1 MSSHIHSSRELFMQ
15 EMRHASVDVSRE
27 TRDRLE
33 TMVHLLIRWQKVINL
48 VGKATL
54 DEIWIRHILDSAQAS
69 ILVPKTAKKLTDMGS
84 GAGFPGLV
92 IAAFRPE
99 LEVTLIESD
108 TRKAA
113 YLGEAARR
121 MELAIPP
128 KILVG
133 RIEAVRSTQAEI
145 VTARALA
152 PLTKLLDYADR
163 HRAANAIC
171 LFHKGKDWQAELA
184 LARQDWDIQGQ
195 PFTSVT
201 EIDAVIYRITD
212 YKRLPAVSGAVPKL
226 VPKPDAKAAPAVR
239 DREPKG
245 RRRKNNDGD

>member
-1 MSSHIHSSRELFMQ
+1 MSNQIHASRELFMQ

-33 TMVHLLIRWQKVINL
+33 TYVHLLMRWQKIINL
-48 VGKATL
+48 VSNATL
-54 DEIWIRHILDSAQAS
+54 DEIWIRHVLDSAQLAV
-69 ILVPKTAKKLTDMGS
+69 LVPRSIRKLTDMGS

-108 TRKAA
+108 ARKAA
-113 YLGEAARR
+113 FLGEAGRR
-121 MELAIPP
+121 MELAIQP
-128 KILVG
+128 KVVVG
-133 RIEAVRSTQAEI
+133 RIEAVPPTQAEI

-152 PLTKLLDYADR
+152 PLTKLLDYAER

-171 LFHKGKDWQAELA
+171 LFHKGKDWQAELTV
-184 LARQDWDIQGQ
+184 ARQDWDIQGQ

-212 YKRLPAVSGAVPKL
+212 YKRLESPG
-226 VPKPDAKAAPAVR
+226 AAPAAAANLR
-239 DREPKG
+239 DRKPKG
-245 RRRKNNDGD
+245 RRRKDDDGD

>member
-1 MSSHIHSSRELFMQ
+1 MSGHIHSSRELFMQ
-15 EMRHASVDVSRE
+15 EMRLAGVDVSRE

-54 DEIWIRHILDSAQAS
+54 EDIWIRHVLDSAQLS
-69 ILVPKTAKKLTDMGS
+69 ILVPKTTKKLTDMGS

-108 TRKAA
+108 ARKAA
-113 YLGEAARR
+113 YLGEAGRR

-128 KILVG
+128 KVLVG
-133 RIEAVRSTQAEI
+133 RIEAVPPTKAEI
-145 VTARALA
+145 ITARAMA
-152 PLTKLLDYADR
+152 PLGKLLDYAER

-171 LFHKGKDWQAELA
+171 LFHKGKDWQAELTM
-184 LARQDWDIQGQ
+184 ARQDWDIQGQ

-201 EIDAVIYRITD
+201 EVDAVIYRITD
-212 YKRLPAVSGAVPKL
+212 YKRLASP
-226 VPKPDAKAAPAVR
+226 KAAADLR
-239 DREPKG
+239 DRQSKG
-245 RRRKNNDGD
+245 RRGKDNDGD

>member
-1 MSSHIHSSRELFMQ
+1 MSQLNSSRALFME
-15 EMRHASVDVSRE
+15 EMRHAGVDVSRE

-33 TMVHLLIRWQKVINL
+33 TLVHLLIRWQKVINL

-54 DEIWIRHILDSAQAS
+54 EEIWVRHILDSAQLA
-69 ILVPKTAKKLTDMGS
+69 ILVPRTTKKLTDMGS

-99 LEVTLIESD
+99 LEVTMIESD
-108 TRKAA
+108 ARKAA

-121 MELAIPP
+121 MELAVPP
-128 KILVG
+128 KVVVG
-133 RIEAVRSTQAEI
+133 RIEAVPPTQAEI

-152 PLTKLLDYADR
+152 PLTKLLEYAER
-163 HRAANAIC
+163 HRADNAIC

-184 LARQDWDIQGQ
+184 MARKDWDIQGQ

-212 YKRLPAVSGAVPKL
+212 YKRHAVPG
-226 VPKPDAKAAPAVR
+226 AALQPGPRAAAVVR
-239 DREPKG
+239 DRQSKG
-245 RRRKNNDGD
+245 RRGKDHDGD